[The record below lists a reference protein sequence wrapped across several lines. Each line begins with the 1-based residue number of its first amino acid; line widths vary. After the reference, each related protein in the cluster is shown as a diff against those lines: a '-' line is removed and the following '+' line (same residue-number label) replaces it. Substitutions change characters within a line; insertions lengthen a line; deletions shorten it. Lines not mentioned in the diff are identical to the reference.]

1 MENTIN
7 KQRRNKSKQDW
18 NNAHYTQIKIS
29 VDPTTASA
37 FKQACIDSDVS
48 MAGVLSEFMTNY
60 TKRGA
65 KTKNTDSSSKS
76 TALSTK
82 RQRRNRAKYHIK
94 GLEQIKAAEELS
106 RDNIPPNLQGSALY
120 EKADIT
126 ISLLDEAIDSIIT
139 AFE

>member
-1 MENTIN
+1 MENTV
-7 KQRRNKSKQDW
+7 KKSRNKSKQDW

-48 MAGVLSEFMTNY
+48 MAKVLSDFMLNY
-60 TKRGA
+60 TQRDA
-65 KTKNTDSSSKS
+65 KTKNTYLPSKS
-76 TALSTK
+76 VSLSTK

-94 GLEQIKAAEELS
+94 GLEQIRAAEELC
-106 RDNIPPNLQGSALY
+106 RDNIPSNLQGSALF
-120 EKADIT
+120 ENADNT
-126 ISLLDEAIDSIIT
+126 ISLLDDAIELIIS